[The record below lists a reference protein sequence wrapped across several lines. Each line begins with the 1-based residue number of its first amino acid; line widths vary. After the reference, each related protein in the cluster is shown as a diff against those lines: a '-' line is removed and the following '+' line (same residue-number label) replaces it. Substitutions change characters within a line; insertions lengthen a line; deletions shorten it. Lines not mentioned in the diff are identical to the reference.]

1 MSTSA
6 ILHLTGTPGLRLSD
20 GTPIELRQKAYAI
33 AALLYLEYHDRTR
46 RSVMAEKIWETSKP
60 EQAMTNLRQA
70 LLQTRANCDPHKLA
84 LFHIDNTTIA
94 LNADLQVDLREL
106 GRIRTVDDGAELE
119 RLVSLYHGDLLDGL
133 DDFGPELTQWLHTM
147 RGHVE
152 DNFIRNGTEAALRIG
167 PSSLPALSKLAERL
181 PYSEEVTR
189 AQIIL
194 LKGIGNTATAT
205 LVLNQFT
212 ARMTRDLGAE
222 PSADM
227 RRLLEPEPAIKPV
240 PAIVAGTIR
249 HPDEAPPPRRGPFI
263 PRVVLLP
270 PMQDAKQS
278 NLPRHVAPALIED
291 ITIRLTRLKSVSVIA
306 PHTAW
311 QMDPFSA
318 LDEVRAHQID
328 YGVESRVAPDLG
340 TGGVAVGIRLVR
352 TTTREIVWAEKFVL
366 STTTSPEVYWDF
378 ANGVARSLGDSIE
391 AAELAQERTARDA
404 DAYGFYLDGRHHLR
418 TFDLPKIRRGR
429 KSLRIAREIEPEEA
443 SIESALARSYVVE
456 WVLRS
461 GSDRALLD
469 KARLHAERAV
479 TIDHTDGT
487 AYRELGRVALFTG
500 DLDLSIEHMQ
510 RAARLAPHHADILAD
525 YSDTLTHYSD
535 FDAAEQKIEEA
546 IRLNPLPPDEYFWTW
561 GGISFFRGRWEQSIS
576 QLTQMRNIDPALRLL
591 AASAAMAGHADL
603 ARKYRLRALE
613 LQPDFTIARW
623 ISRVPQKDPADVD
636 LYIEAL
642 KRAGF
647 K

>member
-1 MSTSA
+1 MKQSA
-6 ILHLTGTPGLRLSD
+6 ILHLTGTPGLRLPD
-20 GTPIELRQKAYAI
+20 GSPVELRQKAYAI

-46 RSVMAEKIWETSKP
+46 RAVIAEKIWETSKP

-70 LLQTRANCDPHKLA
+70 LLQTRASCDPHNVA

-94 LNADLQVDLREL
+94 LTTDLRIDLREL
-106 GRIRTVDDGAELE
+106 GRIRTVEEGAELE

-189 AQIIL
+189 TQIL
-194 LKGIGNTATAT
+194 LLKKIGNIATAT

-227 RRLLEPEPAIKPV
+227 QRLLEVEAARKPVVATAAGPVRARGEPAPMLKATFV
-240 PAIVAGTIR
+240 
-249 HPDEAPPPRRGPFI
+249 

-270 PMQDAKQS
+270 PLQDTKLAD
-278 NLPRHVAPALIED
+278 LPRHLAPALIED
-291 ITIRLTRLKSVSVIA
+291 VTIRLTRLKSVSVIA

-311 QMDPFSA
+311 QMDPFGA

-328 YGVESRVAPDLG
+328 YGVESRVAPDIG
-340 TGGVAVGIRLVR
+340 SGGVAVGIRLVR
-352 TTTREIVWAEKFVL
+352 AATREIVWADKFIL

-378 ANGVARSLGDSIE
+378 ANGIARGLADNIE

-418 TFDLPKIRRGR
+418 TFDLPKVRRGR
-429 KSLRIAREIEPEEA
+429 KSLRIARDIEPEEA

-461 GSDRALLD
+461 GSDRTLLD

-479 TIDHTDGT
+479 TIDPTDGT

-510 RAARLAPHHADILAD
+510 RAAGLAPHHADILAD
-525 YSDTLTHYSD
+525 YSDTLAHYSD
-535 FDAAEQKIEEA
+535 FDAAEEKIEA
-546 IRLNPLPPDEYFWTW
+546 ALRLNPLPPDEYFWTW

-603 ARKYRLRALE
+603 ARKYRLRAIE

>member
-1 MSTSA
+1 MKQSA
-6 ILHLTGTPGLRLSD
+6 ILHLTGTPGLRLPD
-20 GTPIELRQKAYAI
+20 GTPVELRQRSYAI

-46 RSVMAEKIWETSKP
+46 RAVIAEKIWETSKP

-70 LLQTRANCDPHKLA
+70 LLQTRASCEAHGVT
-84 LFHIDNTTIA
+84 LFQIDNTTIA
-94 LNADLQVDLREL
+94 LGSELKLDLREI
-106 GRIRTVDDGAELE
+106 GRIRTVADGIELE

-152 DNFIRNGTEAALRIG
+152 DSFIRNATEAAIRIG
-167 PSSLPALSKLAERL
+167 PTSLPALSKMAERL

-189 AQIIL
+189 TQITL
-194 LKGIGNTATAT
+194 LQQIGNVATAN

-212 ARMTRDLGAE
+212 ARLERDLGVA

-227 RRLLEPEPAIKPV
+227 RSLLEAERPKTPTVIFAGAAIPPSRVPMPA
-240 PAIVAGTIR
+240 
-249 HPDEAPPPRRGPFI
+249 PRNPFV

-270 PMQDAKQS
+270 PIQDTKQAE
-278 NLPRHVAPALIED
+278 LPKHIAPALIED
-291 ITIRLTRLKSVSVIA
+291 VTIKLTRLKSVSVIA

-311 QMDPFSA
+311 QFDPFGA
-318 LDEVRAHQID
+318 LDQVRAHQID
-328 YGVESRVAPDLG
+328 YGVESRVAPDIG
-340 TGGVAVGIRLVR
+340 SGGVAVGIRLVR
-352 TTTREIVWAEKFVL
+352 IANREIVWADKFKL
-366 STTTSPEVYWDF
+366 SASTSPEVYWAF
-378 ANGVARSLGDSIE
+378 AQGIARSLADNIE
-391 AAELAQERTARDA
+391 ASELAQERTSRDA

-418 TFDLPKIRRGR
+418 TFDLPKVRRGR
-429 KSLRIAREIEPEEA
+429 KSLRMARDIEPEEA

-456 WVLRS
+456 WVLRA
-461 GSDRALLD
+461 GDDKVLLD

-479 TIDHTDGT
+479 AIDPSDGT
-487 AYRELGRVALFTG
+487 AYRELGRVSLFTG
-500 DLDLSIEHMQ
+500 NLDQSIEHMQ
-510 RAARLAPHHADILAD
+510 RAATLAPHHADILAD
-525 YSDTLTHYSD
+525 YSDTLAHNSN
-535 FDAAEQKIEEA
+535 FEAAEEKIEAA

-561 GGISFFRGRWEQSIS
+561 GGISFFRGRWEHAMS
-576 QLTQMRNIDPALRLL
+576 QLTQMRNIDPALRLM

-613 LQPDFTIARW
+613 QQPDFTIANW
-623 ISRVPQKDPADVD
+623 IAHVPQRDPADLD
-636 LYIEAL
+636 LYIEGL